1 MKKICFLVGDITFG
15 GGAERIA
22 ISVANLLAEEND
34 VNILSIAEFDSKR
47 LVYEVSPKVNI
58 RSLNIEN
65 WGHQGS
71 IRKKYFR
78 VVRSLRNSVVQN
90 DYDILISVQALN
102 MLWVLPA
109 LVGTKV
115 LNVCWEH
122 INYNSHKSFVYDI
135 CIYLAKKKSKK
146 IVVLTE
152 RDKELWNTDKV
163 ISIANFPVFN
173 VPEVN
178 IEEKQKLFIAI
189 GRFSPQKAFDR
200 LLDIWE
206 LVEKSGKLGDY
217 RLELIGEGE
226 QEVFLRN
233 KIKEKGLQSI
243 EMRSFTNQIEILYR
257 KASVILM
264 TSLFEGYPMVLI
276 EALQFGIPAVAFD
289 VLTGPAEII
298 LQNKTGFLIEDGNI
312 QEFSNAIIK
321 IINEKNL
328 LEELQVNNLEYRKTF
343 DSESII
349 KKWNDLFAEI
359 MTAK

>member
-22 ISVANLLAEEND
+22 ISVANLLAEKND
-34 VNILSIAEFDSKR
+34 VSILTIAEFDSKR

-65 WGHQGS
+65 WGQKGS
-71 IRKKYFR
+71 IRKKYFK
-78 VVRSLRNSVVQN
+78 VVKSLRNSVIQN
-90 DYDILISVQALN
+90 ADDILISVQALN

-109 LVGTKV
+109 LLGTKV

-122 INYNSHKSFVYDI
+122 INYSSHKSFIYDS
-135 CIYLAKKKSKK
+135 CIYFAKKKSKK

-152 RDKELWNTDKV
+152 RDRALWNTDKA

-173 VPEVN
+173 APEVS

-233 KIKEKGLQSI
+233 RIKEKGLQTV
-243 EMRSFTNQIEILYR
+243 EMRPFTNQIEILYR

-312 QEFSNAIIK
+312 QAFANTIIK

-349 KKWNDLFAEI
+349 KKWNDLFIEI
-359 MTAK
+359 VTP